1 LDLTGILIIKIAVA
15 YFAELN
21 HHTGIKIAVIID
33 FKIMIQHQDW
43 FFDSL
48 PSVSFLPVLISPIR
62 IIGFTRQ
69 FSYLSAIWRIFPRLF
84 GV

>member
-1 LDLTGILIIKIAVA
+1 VWFFQSADNPVAVA

-43 FFDSL
+43 FFDS
-48 PSVSFLPVLISPIR
+48 
-62 IIGFTRQ
+62 FT
-69 FSYLSAIWRIFPRLF
+69 
-84 GV
+84 

>member
-1 LDLTGILIIKIAVA
+1 LIIKVAVA

-33 FKIMIQHQDW
+33 LKIMIQHQDW
-43 FFDSL
+43 FFDSFTL
-48 PSVSFLPVLISPIR
+48 AFLFFRLDIPNK

-69 FSYLSAIWRIFPRLF
+69 FSYLSGEFFPRLF